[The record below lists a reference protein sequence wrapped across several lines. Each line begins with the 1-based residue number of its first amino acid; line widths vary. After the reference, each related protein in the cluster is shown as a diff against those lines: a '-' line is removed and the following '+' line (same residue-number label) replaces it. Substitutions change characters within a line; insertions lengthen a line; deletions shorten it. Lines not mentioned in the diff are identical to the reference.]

1 MKNKGPERR
10 RRFATQQE
18 ADQHAEQFGGNGT
31 YRFGTDSIV
40 FTPFKEPVKPDTR
53 TSARGTRE
61 QRMEKRW
68 GSMRYGVIDA

>member
-10 RRFATQQE
+10 RFASQQE
-18 ADQHAEQFGGNGT
+18 ANQHAEKFGAKGT

-40 FTPFKEPVKPDTR
+40 FTPHKESVKPDTR

-61 QRMEKRW
+61 QRMETRW
-68 GSMRYGVIDA
+68 SSMRYGVIDA